1 MTAIDYRR
9 ITHRNWQHVLAVFF
23 AGVFLANFVP
33 HFVSGISGN
42 SFPSPFADPPG
53 FGNSSPLANVL
64 WGSANLA
71 VGYGLLRY
79 GRLSATNGRAV
90 VVLFF
95 GFVAMAVVLSQGF
108 SHRA

>member
-1 MTAIDYRR
+1 MTAINSRSSN
-9 ITHRNWQHVLAVFF
+9 HMQWQHALAVFF

-53 FGNSSPLANVL
+53 FGNSSPLTNVL
-64 WGSANLA
+64 WGSVNLA

-79 GRLSATNGRAV
+79 GRLSATHSRSLL
-90 VVLFF
+90 VLFL